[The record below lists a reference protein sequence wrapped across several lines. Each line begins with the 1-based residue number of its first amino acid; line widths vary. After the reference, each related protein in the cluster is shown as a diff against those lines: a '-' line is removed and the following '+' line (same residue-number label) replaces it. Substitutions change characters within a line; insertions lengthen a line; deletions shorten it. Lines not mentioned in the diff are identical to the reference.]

1 MTTSNAAKASPPGVS
16 LEAAGRTTGTP
27 GHSDAGGHRHL
38 RRWMVVI
45 ALLLAAGAGWRWGWP
60 SLHPSPAAPAPA
72 APVPVTVGT
81 AASADVPIVAAGI
94 GAVQAL
100 NTVTVKVQ
108 VDGQLSGVE
117 FREGQDVKRGDLLA
131 RIDPRPFQAQLDQA
145 RAQAA
150 RDQANLA
157 NAQLILRRYA
167 ALVARDDVA
176 RSNYDTQAATVA
188 ALAATV
194 QADQAQVEYARV
206 QLGYTTV
213 ASPLDGRTGVRLVD
227 PGNIV
232 HAADTAGLVVIT
244 QLRPITVVFTLPE
257 EMLRRVQDAMAA
269 GPVQAD
275 AYARGDTQPT
285 GTGTVLL
292 VNNQVN
298 QSTGTITLKAQFPND
313 TLRLWPGQFV
323 NVRVRL
329 ALRRGAVT
337 VPAGAIQRG
346 PDGLY
351 VYEVGADQTAA
362 VHPVSVEQT
371 DGGTA
376 LVSSGLAAGD
386 AVVLAGQSRLRS
398 GTRIAPQGTP
408 KP

>member
-1 MTTSNAAKASPPGVS
+1 
-16 LEAAGRTTGTP
+16 
-27 GHSDAGGHRHL
+27 
-38 RRWMVVI
+38 MVII
-45 ALLLAAGAGWRWGWP
+45 ALLLAAGAGWKWGWP
-60 SLHPSPAAPAPA
+60 LLHPSPAAPAPA
-72 APVPVTVGT
+72 APVPVTVGA

-108 VDGQLSGVE
+108 VDGQLSGME
-117 FREGQDVKRGDLLA
+117 FREGQDVKRGDVLA

-145 RAQAA
+145 RAQAV
-150 RDQANLA
+150 RDQATLA

-194 QADQAQVEYARV
+194 QADQAQVEYAGV

-269 GPVQAD
+269 GPVQVD

-313 TLRLWPGQFV
+313 ALRLWPGQFV

-329 ALRRGAVT
+329 ALRQGAVT

-351 VYEVGADQTAA
+351 VYGVGADQTAA

-408 KP
+408 KT